1 MKQQPIGVTPI
12 PAKWV
17 FKRMQDAFGNI
28 ERYNARLVAQGF
40 MQKDGIDYNEV
51 FAPVSKHTSLRT

>member
-1 MKQQPIGVTPI
+1 
-12 PAKWV
+12 
-17 FKRMQDAFGNI
+17 MQDAFGNI
-28 ERYNARLVAQGF
+28 ERYNARLVAKGF

>member
-1 MKQQPIGVTPI
+1 MKQQPIGVTRI

-28 ERYNARLVAQGF
+28 ERYNARLVAKGF